1 MHPAVTQLLII
12 QDKDRK
18 ITHLKLEQTQIP
30 LEEGQIAAE
39 LKANMTSFEE
49 LKTKT
54 KQVEAVRKKLEL
66 DAQSKRDTVA
76 KFKSQMAQTKKN
88 DEYQAF
94 MREIDHNE
102 KDIVVIE
109 DEELTLMQDYES
121 LNAQIVEEQ
130 KRVKEYEKLAATQKE
145 DLKNKATVVDE
156 KLKALLAERAE
167 DAAQVEVSSLSKYE
181 RILSSKKDAAVVPIV
196 HGTTCGGCHMKITT
210 TTVHASK
217 SETVLA
223 QCENCGRIVYFD
235 E

>member
-54 KQVEAVRKKLEL
+54 KQVEA
-66 DAQSKRDTVA
+66 A